1 MNKSEFDK
9 KYAELN
15 QRRLDS
21 MERMIEA
28 GKRGDSVTVDFE
40 DKECKRVIQ
49 EMAEF
54 VKVNG

>member
-9 KYAELN
+9 RYAEMN
-15 QRRLDS
+15 QRRIDS

-28 GKRGDSVTVDFE
+28 GKRGDSVAVDVE
-40 DKECKRVIQ
+40 DKECKRVIS

-54 VKVNG
+54 VKLNS